1 MDDLFSGEVPPK
13 HYYGDSVRKLLL
25 AASVVIVATLP
36 WLYNQW
42 PFTFYVWFVVAFSV
56 VVFAG
61 ITNPRLRIVSL
72 FDFAIASAGF
82 LFFGFEGIRAVETVG
97 AASLLFFTA
106 ETLMLIFLFDVYFT
120 VKTIRGMILRK

>member
-25 AASVVIVATLP
+25 TASVVIVATLP

-42 PFTFYVWFVVAFSV
+42 PFTFYVWLVVAFGV

-61 ITNPRLRIVSL
+61 VTNPRLRLVSL
-72 FDFAIASAGF
+72 FDFAIASIGF
-82 LFFGFEGIRAVETVG
+82 LFFGYEGIHAVETVG

-106 ETLMLIFLFDVYFT
+106 EVLMLIFLFDLYFT
-120 VKTIRGMILRK
+120 VKTIRGMLLKR